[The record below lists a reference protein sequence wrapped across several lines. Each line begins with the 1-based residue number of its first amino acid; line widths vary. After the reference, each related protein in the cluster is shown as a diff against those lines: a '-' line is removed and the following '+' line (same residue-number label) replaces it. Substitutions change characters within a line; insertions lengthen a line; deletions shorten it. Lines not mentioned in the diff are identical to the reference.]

1 MPSPGTAC
9 SSPAPPTCRS
19 RSPRTPSPARYGRCS
34 TDERPPSPRPHH
46 ALMTQ
51 KVMSQRMILL
61 VEDNPDD
68 EALTRRALAKNN
80 IQNEVRV
87 ARDGAEALEL
97 LFGTGGQGG
106 HAIAPELVLL
116 DLKLPKVDGLEVL
129 RRIRADER
137 TVSPGQP
144 VTFEFR
150 ADRPGT
156 FPFYCNLQIEDG
168 CRQMRG
174 QLVVRPRRY

>member
-1 MPSPGTAC
+1 MMPSPGTAC

-34 TDERPPSPRPHH
+34 TDERPPSPRLHH

-87 ARDGAEALEL
+87 ARDGAEALAL
-97 LFGTGGQGG
+97 LFGTDGEAGPGGQGG
-106 HAIAPELVLL
+106 RAIAPELVLL

-137 TVSPGQP
+137 TRLLP
-144 VTFEFR
+144 VVILTSSREER
-150 ADRPGT
+150 D
-156 FPFYCNLQIEDG
+156 
-168 CRQMRG
+168 
-174 QLVVRPRRY
+174 